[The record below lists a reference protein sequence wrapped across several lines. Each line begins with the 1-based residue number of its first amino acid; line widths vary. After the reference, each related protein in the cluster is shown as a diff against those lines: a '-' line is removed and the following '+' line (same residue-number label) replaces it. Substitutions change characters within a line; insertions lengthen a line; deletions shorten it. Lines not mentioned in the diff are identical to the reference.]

1 MKLVAYGICQSEWK
15 TTENWKIEI
24 EKGQH
29 NLKKKKMESFKT
41 TSFIDNDILL
51 DNA

>member
-1 MKLVAYGICQSEWK
+1 MEFAKVNEKRLK
-15 TTENWKIEI
+15 I